1 MKIKERS
8 EISKEYMWNLEDIY
22 SNNEELEEE
31 LKKLEKDWEIISKMK
46 GNLTSNSTNL
56 LEGLVLR
63 DEILRIVEK
72 IFSYASMKFD
82 EDTRVNESQELF
94 DKAISLYSKS
104 LDILSFIIP
113 EILSAD
119 ENNLKKYIKEDSR
132 LKIYEHFIDDILR
145 RKEHIL
151 SDKEESIIAQ
161 YSEALM
167 APENIYSIFN
177 GADLTFPVINKNGT
191 EIEITQGN
199 FIQLLEDRDR
209 EFRKKV
215 FYEFYNVFFKFR
227 NTLASTLNG
236 NIKKNIITARI
247 RNYSSALEASLSE
260 NNVDVIVYD
269 NLLDSIHRNLDSMH
283 KYVEVRKKAL
293 KLDEINM
300 YDLYTPLVENIDDS
314 IDYEKAKNMVLEGLK
329 PLGDEYI
336 SIVEGAFKDG
346 WIDVYENKGK
356 RSGAYSGGSYDT
368 KPYILLNYHE
378 RLDDVFTLAHELGHS
393 MHSYYTRENQPY
405 INGNYSIFV
414 AEVAS
419 TVNEILLLLDLL
431 NKATNSK
438 EKAYLL
444 NHYLESFRTTVFRQA
459 MFAEFE
465 KSIYEYVEKDNA
477 ITADY
482 LNKTYRDLNR
492 LYYGNS
498 IILDDLIDIEWA
510 RIPHFYYNFYV
521 YQYATGFCS
530 AVTLANDIYNKK
542 EGSLEKYI
550 EFLKSGNSDYPLNV
564 LKKAGV
570 DMSTN
575 EPLERSLK
583 VFRNL
588 VDEFDKLI

>member
-1 MKIKERS
+1 LKIKERS